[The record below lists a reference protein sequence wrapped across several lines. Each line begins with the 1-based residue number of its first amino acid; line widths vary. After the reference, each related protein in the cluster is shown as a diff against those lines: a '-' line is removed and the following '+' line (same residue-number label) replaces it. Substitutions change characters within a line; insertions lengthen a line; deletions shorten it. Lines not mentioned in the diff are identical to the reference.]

1 MLSIVPVS
9 SLTVSNSFLNSCSI
23 SSTSVEISDMELA
36 VVTRLSSSFE
46 LVVACPSDSVVR
58 STILLIRDTT
68 F

>member
-1 MLSIVPVS
+1 
-9 SLTVSNSFLNSCSI
+9 
-23 SSTSVEISDMELA
+23 MELA
-36 VVTRLSSSFE
+36 VVTRLSSSLE